1 MSLALV
7 ADVGLEARVAVH
19 HVLDLLQAAVGQVVV
34 VESFSEIAITFFLV
48 AEVVAVIILDVVII
62 RIFRLLGL
70 VRFVGPG
77 GIMGYLEGREVYC

>member
-34 VESFSEIAITFFLV
+34 VESFGEIAITAFSV
-48 AEVVAVIILDVVII
+48 AEVVAIVVLDLVVEVVPG
-62 RIFRLLGL
+62 LL
-70 VRFVGPG
+70 RFVGFVRLVGPIG
-77 GIMGYLEGREVYC
+77 ALRGRRKQ